1 MGTARLKQQV
11 RDVYATTAAALH
23 GDGGD
28 GDDEDEEEERGG
40 GGVER
45 AEPKGPATSGKKGRK
60 GKKQEESDEDI
71 DEDEA
76 FTAADY
82 ELYGDI
88 GKQSKVRARATP
100 TGRVSTRTDAACG
113 HAARQSGKSKRARAK
128 DDEDDEEE
136 EEEEDDD
143 DDDGEMVDL
152 VDLLPGSNRR
162 SGIACPAPAPRR
174 PSPGRLNGGM
184 RAGRWLC
191 DGDGR
196 IAADLGR
203 GRRRGRTGARGAAGG
218 WPGPSGAAQ
227 RRRAPCGRAHRAR

>member
-28 GDDEDEEEERGG
+28 GDDEDEDEERRS
-40 GGVER
+40 GVER

-60 GKKQEESDEDI
+60 GTKQEESDEDI

-100 TGRVSTRTDAACG
+100 TGRASPWTDARPRG
-113 HAARQSGKSKRARAK
+113 PTERQV
-128 DDEDDEEE
+128 E
-136 EEEEDDD
+136 
-143 DDDGEMVDL
+143 
-152 VDLLPGSNRR
+152 
-162 SGIACPAPAPRR
+162 
-174 PSPGRLNGGM
+174 GGP
-184 RAGRWLC
+184 C
-191 DGDGR
+191 
-196 IAADLGR
+196 
-203 GRRRGRTGARGAAGG
+203 
-218 WPGPSGAAQ
+218 Q
-227 RRRAPCGRAHRAR
+227 RR